1 LHLALLFVLFTSLY
15 SIGNEALPLID
26 RDEPRFAEASREMRA
41 SGDYIIPRVNGE
53 YRFDK
58 PPLIYWLQVAAIDLL
73 GDNEFAVRFPSVL
86 FAAAAVVALAFW
98 GSRLYNPKTGLWAG
112 LIFGLSFQLFIH
124 ARAAVADFPMIFC
137 FLVATW
143 SAWERRSTPRSTLL
157 FWAFYLALGIGFLAK
172 GPIALLPI
180 LFPLLY
186 QLTVREP
193 IRPNLASA
201 LAGLGVVL
209 LVIGA
214 WGVPALILTH
224 GEFFAVGIGHHV
236 VERSIAP
243 LQSHGARTWVGYLL
257 GLPFYF
263 LTFFFSF
270 FPGWLFAPAAIR
282 RLRGEIMPV
291 ERYLLIAAG
300 CVFLVF
306 TLIQTKLPH
315 YTLPALPFLS
325 LLIAPS
331 AVRIPWSQRALLLTL
346 ATYALVALVGFRLI
360 APFFATQAILERVA
374 GKLEPDT
381 RIATTSYD
389 EPSLIWSL
397 RKTVRPFLQ
406 RVSTDQIEAF
416 LQTPGSAVCIVTAED
431 YNHLPSD
438 PNRLEY
444 RANGYD
450 FARWKTHPVDV
461 LGLKLPLPL
470 PEPVAA
476 IVVSKER

>member
-1 LHLALLFVLFTSLY
+1 MLFTLLY

-86 FAAAAVVALAFW
+86 FAAATVVALAVW
-98 GSRLYNPKTGLWAG
+98 GSRLYGPKTGLWAG

-143 SAWERRSTPRSTLL
+143 SAWERRSAPRSTWL

-172 GPIALLPI
+172 GPIALLPVV
-180 LFPLLY
+180 FPLLY

-193 IRPNLASA
+193 LRLNWVST

-209 LVIGA
+209 IVIGA
-214 WGVPALILTH
+214 WGVPALLLTH

-243 LQSHGARTWVGYLL
+243 LQSHGAHTWVGYLF

-263 LTFFFSF
+263 LTLFLSF
-270 FPGWLFAPAAIR
+270 FPGWLFGPAAIR
-282 RLRGEIMPV
+282 RLRGETIPV
-291 ERYLLIAAG
+291 ERYLLIAAA

-315 YTLPALPFLS
+315 YTLPALPFVS
-325 LLIAPS
+325 LLVAPS
-331 AVRIPWSQRALLLTL
+331 AVRLQWSQRVLLLTL
-346 ATYALVALVGFRLI
+346 ATYALVALIGFRLI
-360 APFFATQAILERVA
+360 APYFATQAIVERVA
-374 GKLEPDT
+374 VKLQPDT

-397 RKTVRPFLQ
+397 RKMIRPFLQ
-406 RVSTDQIEAF
+406 RISADRVAAF
-416 LQTPGSAVCIVTAED
+416 LQTPGAAVCIVTTEQYQD
-431 YNHLPSD
+431 LPPD
-438 PNRLEY
+438 PNRLEF
-444 RANGYD
+444 RASGYD
-450 FARWKTHPVDV
+450 FSRWKTRAVDV
-461 LGLKLPLPL
+461 LGLKIPLPF

-476 IVVSKER
+476 IVVCKES

>member
-1 LHLALLFVLFTSLY
+1 
-15 SIGNEALPLID
+15 
-26 RDEPRFAEASREMRA
+26 
-41 SGDYIIPRVNGE
+41 
-53 YRFDK
+53 
-58 PPLIYWLQVAAIDLL
+58 
-73 GDNEFAVRFPSVL
+73 
-86 FAAAAVVALAFW
+86 
-98 GSRLYNPKTGLWAG
+98 
-112 LIFGLSFQLFIH
+112 LFIH

-143 SAWERRSTPRSTLL
+143 SAWERRSNPRSTWL

-186 QLTVREP
+186 QLAVREP
-193 IRPNLASA
+193 VRLNWASM

-214 WGVPALILTH
+214 WGVPALLLTH

-243 LQSHGARTWVGYLL
+243 LQSHGAHTWVGYLL

-263 LTFFFSF
+263 LTLFLSF
-270 FPGWLFAPAAIR
+270 FPGWLFGPAAIR
-282 RLRGEIMPV
+282 RLRGETIPV
-291 ERYLLIAAG
+291 ERYLLIAAA

-325 LLIAPS
+325 LLVAPS
-331 AVRIPWSQRALLLTL
+331 AVRLQWSQRVLLFTL
-346 ATYALVALVGFRLI
+346 ATYALVALIGFRLI
-360 APFFATQAILERVA
+360 APYFATQAIVERVA
-374 GKLEPDT
+374 VKLQPDT

-406 RVSTDQIEAF
+406 RISADRIAAF
-416 LQTPGSAVCIVTAED
+416 LQTPGAAVCFVTAEQYQD
-431 YNHLPSD
+431 LPPD
-438 PNRLEY
+438 PNRLEF
-444 RANGYD
+444 RASGYD
-450 FARWKTHPVDV
+450 FSRWKTRAVDV
-461 LGLKLPLPL
+461 LGLKLPLPF
-470 PEPVAA
+470 PEPVAVIA
-476 IVVSKER
+476 VCKER

>member
-1 LHLALLFVLFTSLY
+1 LVLLFVLFTLLY

-86 FAAAAVVALAFW
+86 FAAATVVLVAVW

-143 SAWERRSTPRSTLL
+143 SAWERRNVPRSVWL

-172 GPIALLPI
+172 GPIALLPMV
-180 LFPLLY
+180 FPLLY
-186 QLTVREP
+186 QLTARES
-193 IRPNLASA
+193 IRLNWASA

-214 WGVPALILTH
+214 WGVPALLLTH

-243 LQSHGARTWVGYLL
+243 LQSHGAHTWVGYLL

-270 FPGWLFAPAAIR
+270 FPGWLFGPAAIG
-282 RLRGEIMPV
+282 RLRSEAVPV

-325 LLIAPS
+325 LLVAPS
-331 AVRIPWSQRALLLTL
+331 AVRLQWSQRVLLLTL
-346 ATYALVALVGFRLI
+346 AVYALVSLVGFRLI
-360 APFFATQAILERVA
+360 APYFATQAIVERLA
-374 GKLEPDT
+374 GKLQPDT
-381 RIATTSYD
+381 RIATTNYD

-397 RKTVRPFLQ
+397 RKTARPFLQ
-406 RVSTDQIEAF
+406 RISTDRIEAF
-416 LQTPGSAVCIVTAED
+416 LQTPGSAVCIVTAEESKD
-431 YNHLPSD
+431 LPPD

-444 RANGYD
+444 SANGYD
-450 FARWKTHPVDV
+450 FARWKTRAVDV
-461 LGLKLPLPL
+461 LGLKIPLL
-470 PEPVAA
+470 FPEPVALTA
-476 IVVSKER
+476 VCKER